1 MQVATNEDGPVSAA
15 FAIFRQLDLEE
26 GEQALHEGQSRGG
39 RAANMANPEVPE
51 EFFEENF
58 RCSVAGAIGIPIK
71 CLILP

>member
-1 MQVATNEDGPVSAA
+1 
-15 FAIFRQLDLEE
+15 
-26 GEQALHEGQSRGG
+26 
-39 RAANMANPEVPE
+39 MANPEVPE